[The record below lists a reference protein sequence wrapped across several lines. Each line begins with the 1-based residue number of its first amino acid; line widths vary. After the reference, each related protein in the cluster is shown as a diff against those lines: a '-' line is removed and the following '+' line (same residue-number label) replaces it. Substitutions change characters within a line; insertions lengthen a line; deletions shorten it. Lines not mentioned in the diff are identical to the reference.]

1 MPNQYTIIFMP
12 AGRSIRIFLATGEV
26 TGIRHAE
33 LVNWTGQAIVCPRT
47 RLDELERWHEEVS
60 RPGVYLLVG
69 AEGLSDR
76 EVYIGEGE
84 IALTRIRQHIGT
96 KEFWQEVVIFTSKD
110 ENLTKAHVKYL
121 EHRLIQKAKEVGRYK
136 LVNGNQPAETAL
148 PRADRAAMEE
158 FLENIEVLLGALG
171 HRVFVPLV
179 AAAAG
184 PSAKDRFKFSIKGTE
199 ALGAPVDE
207 GFIIFRNSTGLRRS
221 NESMGIGNVALKREL
236 VAAKKIAE
244 EGELIRFQE
253 DVLFGTPSQ
262 AGSIVSGIACNGRVA
277 WKRLR
282 DGRSLNDIDSEESG
296 DTGDRIQRS

>member
-1 MPNQYTIIFMP
+1 MP

-47 RLDELERWHEEVS
+47 RLDDLERWHEEVS

-76 EVYIGEGE
+76 EVYVGEGE
-84 IALTRIRQHIGT
+84 IALKRVRQHIGT

-136 LVNGNQPAETAL
+136 LVNGNEPTETAL

-179 AAAAG
+179 ASPAN
-184 PSAKDRFKFSIKGTE
+184 PSTADRFKFSIKGAE
-199 ALGAPVDE
+199 AFGAPVDE
-207 GFIIFRNSTGLRRS
+207 GFIIFHNSTGLRRS
-221 NESMGIGNVALKREL
+221 SDSMGIGNVALKREL
-236 VAAKKIAE
+236 VATKKLVE
-244 EGELIRFQE
+244 EGDLVRFRE

-262 AGSIVSGIACNGRVA
+262 AGSIVSGIACNGRIA
-277 WKRLR
+277 WKRQR
-282 DGRSLNDIDSEESG
+282 DGRTLNDIDSEESG
-296 DTGDRIQRS
+296 ESGQPT